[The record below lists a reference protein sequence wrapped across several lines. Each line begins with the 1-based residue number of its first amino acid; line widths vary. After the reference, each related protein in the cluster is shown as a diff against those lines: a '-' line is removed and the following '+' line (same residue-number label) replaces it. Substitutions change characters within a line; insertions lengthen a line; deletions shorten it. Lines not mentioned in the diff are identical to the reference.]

1 MLFVIKGDIIYILEG
16 LQMAERLFR
25 DRKRNWC
32 GLPWSFT
39 IYSFDE
45 ERIFIESGVFTKKE
59 DEVRLYR
66 VLDISL
72 TRSFIQRIFKMGT
85 ITIDSSD
92 KTLKCFQLKNIKN
105 SREVKEQL
113 SQLVEEE
120 RQRKRI
126 TGREYMVDHDH
137 DEFDEDPYH

>member
-1 MLFVIKGDIIYILEG
+1 
-16 LQMAERLFR
+16 MAERLFR

-45 ERIFIESGVFTKKE
+45 ERIFIESGVFTRKE

-92 KTLKCFQLKNIKN
+92 KTLKCFQMKNIKN
-105 SREVKEQL
+105 PREVKEQL

-137 DEFDEDPYH
+137 DDFDEDPYH

>member
-1 MLFVIKGDIIYILEG
+1 MGELIFK
-16 LQMAERLFR
+16 Q
-25 DRKRNWC
+25 RKRNWC

-45 ERIFIESGVFTKKE
+45 ERIFIEKGVFTKQE

-72 TRSFIQRIFKMGT
+72 TRSFGQRIFGMGT
-85 ITIDSSD
+85 IKIDSSD
-92 KTLKCFQLKNIKN
+92 KTMKCFELKNIKN
-105 SREVKEQL
+105 AKEVKEQL

-126 TGREYMVDHDH
+126 TGREYMSDLEHDGYDDDFYDEHDH
-137 DEFDEDPYH
+137 Q

>member
-1 MLFVIKGDIIYILEG
+1 MGEILFK
-16 LQMAERLFR
+16 AK
-25 DRKRNWC
+25 KRIWC
-32 GLPWSFT
+32 GLPWTFT
-39 IYSFDE
+39 TYSFDE
-45 ERIFIESGVFTKKE
+45 ERIFIESGVFNKQE

-85 ITIDSSD
+85 IKIDSSD
-92 KTLKCFQLKNIKN
+92 KTMKCFEMKNIKEPK
-105 SREVKEQL
+105 EVKEQL

-126 TGREYMVDHDH
+126 TGREYMTDHDH
-137 DEFDEDPYH
+137 DGFADDFDDDHHYH

>member
-1 MLFVIKGDIIYILEG
+1 
-16 LQMAERLFR
+16 MAERLFR

-72 TRSFIQRIFKMGT
+72 TRSFIQRIFEMGT

-92 KTLKCFQLKNIKN
+92 KTLKCFQMKNIKN
-105 SREVKEQL
+105 PREVKEQL

-137 DEFDEDPYH
+137 DDFDEDPYH

>member
-1 MLFVIKGDIIYILEG
+1 MGELIFK
-16 LQMAERLFR
+16 Q
-25 DRKRNWC
+25 RKRNWC

-45 ERIFIESGVFTKKE
+45 ERIFIEKGVFTKQE

-72 TRSFIQRIFKMGT
+72 TRSFGQRIFGMGT
-85 ITIDSSD
+85 IKIDSSD
-92 KTLKCFQLKNIKN
+92 KTMKCFELKNIKN
-105 SREVKEQL
+105 AKEVKEQL
-113 SQLVEEE
+113 SKLVEEE

-126 TGREYMVDHDH
+126 TGREYMSDLEHDGYDDDFYDEHDH
-137 DEFDEDPYH
+137 Q

>member
-1 MLFVIKGDIIYILEG
+1 MS
-16 LQMAERLFR
+16 ERLFR

-92 KTLKCFQLKNIKN
+92 KTLKCFQMKNIKN
-105 SREVKEQL
+105 PREVKEQL

-137 DEFDEDPYH
+137 DDFDEDPYH

>member
-1 MLFVIKGDIIYILEG
+1 MGELV
-16 LQMAERLFR
+16 FR

-39 IYSFDE
+39 IYSFDD
-45 ERIFIESGVFTKKE
+45 ERIFIESGVFSKKE